1 MSKNF
6 KNQSSEVLVQ
16 SVVNGMLER
25 KAREITTID
34 LRNIPNAVSDFY
46 VICHGTSNTQV
57 EAIAESVGIEVN
69 KALNDRPIHVEGAD
83 VAEWILLDYVDV
95 VVHVFQEESRR
106 FYNLEDLW
114 ADADMTTIDESMTN

>member
-69 KALNDRPIHVEGAD
+69 KTLNDRPIHVEGAD

>member
-6 KNQSSEVLVQ
+6 VNHSSEDLVK
-16 SVVNGMLER
+16 SIIHGMLER
-25 KAREITTID
+25 KAKEIVTID
-34 LRNIPNAVSDFY
+34 LRNIPTAVSDFY

-57 EAIAESVGIEVN
+57 EAISESVGIEVN
-69 KALNDRPIHVEGAD
+69 KQLNDRPIHVEGAD

-95 VVHVFQEESRR
+95 VVHVFQEQSRR

-114 ADADMTTIDESMTN
+114 ADAELTTIDESLTI

>member
-6 KNQSSEVLVQ
+6 NNHSSEELVQ
-16 SVVNGMLER
+16 SVIYGMLER

-46 VICHGTSNTQV
+46 VICHGSSNTQV
-57 EAIAESVGIEVN
+57 ESIAESVGIEVN
-69 KALNDRPIHVEGAD
+69 KNLNDRPIHVEGAD

-95 VVHVFQEESRR
+95 VVHVFQEGSRR

-114 ADADMTTIDESMTN
+114 ADAEMTTIDESMTN